1 MLCCSTAAGALLMG
15 VQQRTN
21 LCRTVQQSDSSGSRR
36 RRTRNNGAALPF
48 PSFPLD
54 SNLDCTCAFA
64 EKGELFAGKGEFFED
79 DANLGMRL
87 QEGMM
92 TLICGHLEIGES

>member
-21 LCRTVQQSDSSGSRR
+21 LCRTVQQSDSSDSRR

-54 SNLDCTCAFA
+54 SNLDCACAFA
-64 EKGELFAGKGEFFED
+64 EKGELFA
-79 DANLGMRL
+79 L
-87 QEGMM
+87 
-92 TLICGHLEIGES
+92 

>member
-1 MLCCSTAAGALLMG
+1 MG

-21 LCRTVQQSDSSGSRR
+21 LCRTVQSDSSGSRR

-54 SNLDCTCAFA
+54 SNLDCACAYA